1 MPTGYTCGVVEGEIT
16 EFSDFA
22 MRCARAFGA
31 LINMRDDP
39 MDAPIPTEMLPQTK
53 WHDDRIAA
61 DLKRMS
67 EVEAMTLA
75 AADTE
80 ALETHRQALAFHAKE
95 LADKE
100 VVTSRLNAMLAKVR
114 AWQPPTP
121 EHDGMKEFM
130 IEQLTS
136 SLPGD
141 YAPSIPALLDGATW
155 RQQEIDRLAD
165 SVVYH
170 QKELD
175 KEIERTRGK
184 VEWVKALRSSL
195 TSGKGNQ

>member
-1 MPTGYTCGVVEGEIT
+1 MPTGYTCGVVDGEVT

-53 WHDDRIAA
+53 CHDDRIEA
-61 DLKRMS
+61 DLKRMG
-67 EVEAMTLA
+67 EVQAMTLA

-80 ALETHRQALAFHAKE
+80 ALEVHRQALAARAKY
-95 LADKE
+95 LADRDLE
-100 VVTSRLNAMLAKVR
+100 ASRLNAMLAKVR

-121 EHDGMKEFM
+121 DHSEMKKFM
-130 IEQLTS
+130 IDQLTI

-141 YAPSIPALLDGATW
+141 YAPPIPALLDGAAW
-155 RQQEIDRLAD
+155 RQQEIDRLSD

-170 QKELD
+170 QKERA
-175 KEIERTRGK
+175 KEIERTQSR

-195 TSGKGNQ
+195 TIG